1 MLGIKRL
8 LKRMDIIKATDILII
23 FIIIQVIS
31 IVASLIVPNQ
41 FRYLSPGNIQIL
53 LRAIP
58 TLGIIV
64 IGVNLLMIC
73 GEFDLSVGST
83 FAISSLLM
91 AKAFN
96 AGVPIVFSI
105 LIALAVGIFIGF
117 LNGVLT
123 TKSGV
128 PSFIIT
134 LGAMWFWRGMIL
146 LISQSANETFLPPP
160 MVAKIFTGS
169 IGNIQVQ
176 FIWFVVLSVGAWF
189 LLERHKF
196 GNSIFAVGGNKK
208 AADALGVNSNKT
220 KIIAFSLLGALSAFA
235 GVISTTRVNA
245 VSPVQG
251 DGLELQAIAACVI
264 GGTLLTGG
272 GGSVLGA
279 FLGAAIFFTIQDI
292 LLLLRAPGSYLQLF
306 VGLIIIS
313 AAFINERMK
322 RKRGL

>member
-1 MLGIKRL
+1 MQGIKRL
-8 LKRMDIIKATDILII
+8 AAKLHNVKAADILII
-23 FIIIQVIS
+23 FILIQVGAIT
-31 IVASLIVPNQ
+31 ASLIFPNS
-41 FRYLSPGNIQIL
+41 FRYLSTGNLQIL
-53 LRAIP
+53 FRAIP

-64 IGVNLLMIC
+64 IGVNLLMIS

-83 FAISSLLM
+83 FALSALLM

-96 AGVPIVFSI
+96 AGVPIFFAI
-105 LIALAVGIFIGF
+105 LIALAVGMFIGF
-117 LNGVLT
+117 INGVLT
-123 TKSGV
+123 TRSGV

-146 LISQSANETFLPPP
+146 LISQSANETFLAGP
-160 MVAKIFTGS
+160 VVKKIFTGS
-169 IGNIQVQ
+169 IGVIQFQ
-176 FIWFVVLSVGAWF
+176 FIWFVFLSICAWF
-189 LLERHKF
+189 ILERHQF
-196 GNSIFAVGGNKK
+196 GNSLFAVGGNRK
-208 AADALGVNSNKT
+208 AAEALGINVRKT
-220 KIIAFSLLGALSAFA
+220 KIIAFTILGGLAAFA
-235 GVISTTRVNA
+235 GVISTVRVSA

-306 VGLIIIS
+306 VGVVIIS
-313 AAFINERMK
+313 AAFINEHMK
-322 RKRGL
+322 RKRGI